1 MMSPAPEETTP
12 VALAAGYYRDNFF
25 KILDFVDQH
34 YDDLRTEAE
43 RAFSAAF
50 RAVSHDAQC
59 LYVRL
64 LTRKGP
70 FFRCDKLAYREI
82 TDLPGA
88 VAALVQAGLAQRNPV
103 EPPAAVLALLNRD
116 EVVALLTDHAEAA
129 AVAPESLRKQRKDA
143 LVAQALTHLPAT
155 TLAAWLE
162 TRFDWLGLLGEAVL
176 LRYRLLFFGNSRQD
190 WQEFVLLDLGLVRYE
205 QVSLFRGDR
214 LFQTRE
220 LLDAT
225 VAWLNQRAFC
235 DRAMADEDE
244 AALAE
249 AASNM
254 PPTLDE
260 AVLRRRHDRLHN
272 RVAAW
277 LERRGRFEDAL
288 TWYTQS
294 ARPPARE
301 RRARL
306 LYKLKQPRAALALC
320 RELLDG
326 PATEEE
332 RLFARSFRVK
342 VAAKLGHK
350 LPPARRVAFPER
362 TLALVRDS
370 QRRIESQVLSA
381 GADAGVAGFYAENGF
396 WLSLFGLI
404 FWDIVFAPVRGAF
417 FNHYQRGPTDLF
429 SSAFYENRRAMIT
442 RRLAWLRAEVP
453 WLPLALQV
461 YRHKQGIH
469 NLLVGWEPRLPEMA
483 ALVQARIPGADLALI
498 FERLATDP
506 GRYRNGFPDLL
517 LFPAEGGYRLAE
529 VKGPGDQLQP
539 NQRGWLKYF
548 LAHGLPLEVVRVT
561 WCDGG

>member
-1 MMSPAPEETTP
+1 MSAIVPDENTP

-25 KILDFVDQH
+25 KILDFVDHH
-34 YDDLRTEAE
+34 YDDLRNDEE
-43 RAFSAAF
+43 RVFSRRF
-50 RAVSHDAQC
+50 RALSHDAQC

-82 TDLPGA
+82 EDVPGA
-88 VAALVQAGLAQRNPV
+88 VTTLVHADLAQLNPTAPL
-103 EPPAAVLALLNRD
+103 EGVLALLNRAD
-116 EVVALLTDHAEAA
+116 IVALLSDHAEQAE
-129 AVAPESLRKQRKDA
+129 VSPEHLRKTRKDA
-143 LVAQALTHLPAT
+143 LVARVQTHLPEAT
-155 TLAAWLE
+155 VIAWIRA
-162 TRFDWLGLLGEAVL
+162 RFDWLGLLGEAVL

-205 QVSLFRGDR
+205 QVSLLRGDR
-214 LFQTRE
+214 LFQTRD

-225 VAWLNQRAFC
+225 VAWLNQRAIC
-235 DRAMADEDE
+235 DLAMAEE
-244 AALAE
+244 NQAALAE
-249 AASNM
+249 AAESM

-260 AVLRRRHDRLHN
+260 PVLRRRRDRLHN
-272 RVAAW
+272 RVALW
-277 LERRGRFEDAL
+277 FERRGCLEEAL
-288 TWYTQS
+288 DWYGVS

-306 LYKLKQPRAALALC
+306 LYKLNRPRAAMALC
-320 RELLDG
+320 RELIDG

-332 RLFARSFRVK
+332 RLFARTFRVK

-350 LPPARRVAFPER
+350 LPPPSRVKFPER
-362 TLALVRDS
+362 RFTLVRDS
-370 QRRIESQVLSA
+370 TQRIESQVLSA
-381 GADAGVAGFYAENGF
+381 CWEEGDAGFYAENGF

-404 FWDIVFAPVRGAF
+404 FWDIVYAPVRGAF

-429 SSAFYENRRAMIT
+429 SSAFYENRRLLIEH
-442 RRLAWLRAEVP
+442 RLAWLRAEVP
-453 WLPLALQV
+453 WLPLAKQV

-469 NLLVGWEPRLPEMA
+469 NYLVGWDPRLTEMLD
-483 ALVQARIPGADLALI
+483 LVQARVPGADLAFI

-517 LFPAEGGYRLAE
+517 LFPRSGGYRLAE

-548 LAHGLPLEVVRVT
+548 AAHALPLEVVRVT
-561 WCDGG
+561 WGDGD